1 MRVNV
6 QDHPDNDT
14 TNASEAR
21 TERRGRRAPIMPVR
35 AGVGR
40 VSGSKTASAMIHTAL
55 RLDII
60 RLVRRPGDP
69 ISEKE
74 LAQQFGVS
82 RTPVREALLR
92 LAEERLVEIFPQSG
106 TFVARIPLAGLPE
119 AILVRRSLEVTMAE
133 LAAQRRKPEGLSAM
147 AKAIERQKQAA
158 QSQDMDSFHQ
168 ADDDF
173 HAAIALAANHP
184 GVWALVQSVKTQVD
198 RFRRLTLPVPGRM
211 LAVISDHEPIDAAV
225 RKGQAHDAMRL
236 MAEHLSML
244 TRFAEIGMIDPDNF
258 TGNLDDVQ
266 SVSHTVSDPSA
277 VNATE

>member
-1 MRVNV
+1 
-6 QDHPDNDT
+6 
-14 TNASEAR
+14 
-21 TERRGRRAPIMPVR
+21 MPVR

-40 VSGSKTASAMIHTAL
+40 VSGSKTASALIHTAL
-55 RLDII
+55 RMDII

-106 TFVARIPLAGLPE
+106 TFVARIPLADLPE

-133 LAAQRRKPEGLSAM
+133 LAAQRRKPEGLTAM
-147 AKAIERQKQAA
+147 AKAIEWQKQAA
-158 QSQDMDSFHQ
+158 GQQDMNAFHQ

-173 HAAIALAANHP
+173 HAAIALAADHP

-198 RFRRLTLPVPGRM
+198 RYRRLTLPVPGRM
-211 LAVISDHEPIDAAV
+211 KAVISDHEPIDAAI
-225 RKGQAHDAMRL
+225 RKGQPADAMRL

-244 TRFAEIGMIDPDNF
+244 MRF
-258 TGNLDDVQ
+258 
-266 SVSHTVSDPSA
+266 
-277 VNATE
+277 